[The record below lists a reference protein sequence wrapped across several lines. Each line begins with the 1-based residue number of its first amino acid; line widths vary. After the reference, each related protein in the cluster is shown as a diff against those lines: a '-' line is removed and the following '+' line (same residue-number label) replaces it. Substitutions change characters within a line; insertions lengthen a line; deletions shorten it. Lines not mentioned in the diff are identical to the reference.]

1 MLSWVLTPMLGA
13 SALEGDIES
22 FNRRE
27 ASGTHMSSD
36 WEIPPELQP
45 DPADDQFD
53 LDQALRS
60 VVGVKAMVPADAF
73 SAQSLGTERAGSGVV
88 IRADGLI
95 ATIGYLVSEAEQ
107 LWLTTHDGRAI
118 PGHALAYDFETGF
131 GLIQALGKLDLPA
144 IKLEDGNAPRPGD
157 SAVLASLGGRKHALR
172 CSVAARQEFAG
183 YWEYLLDE
191 AVFTAPAHPSWGG
204 AGLLG
209 VGEDGEPRLLG
220 VGSLV
225 MQQQDGKGR
234 RVDLNM
240 VVPASLLPPIL
251 GDLLAYGRPNR
262 PARPWLGIYA
272 TEDEDGVV
280 LSSLARGGPAQKAG
294 VQEGDRVLAVEG
306 GRVADL
312 AALWRA
318 IWACGNAGTR
328 VRLTL
333 GRDGGR
339 RELVVV
345 SVDRRT
351 MLKAP
356 RLH

>member
-1 MLSWVLTPMLGA
+1 MP
-13 SALEGDIES
+13 
-22 FNRRE
+22 
-27 ASGTHMSSD
+27 SSE
-36 WEIPPELQP
+36 WEIPAELQP
-45 DPADDQFD
+45 DPSDDTFD
-53 LDQALRS
+53 LDLALRS

-73 SAQSLGTERAGSGVV
+73 SAQTLGTERAGSGVV
-88 IRADGLI
+88 IRPDGLI
-95 ATIGYLVSEAEQ
+95 ATIGYLVTEAEQ

-131 GLIQALGKLDLPA
+131 GLIQALGRLDLPA
-144 IKLEDGNAPRPGD
+144 LKVEDGPAPRPGD

-172 CSVAARQEFAG
+172 CTIAARQEFAG
-183 YWEYLLDE
+183 YWEYMLDE
-191 AVFTAPAHPSWGG
+191 AIFTAPAHPSWGG
-204 AGLLG
+204 AGLIG
-209 VGEDGEPRLLG
+209 AGSDGEARLLG

-240 VVPASLLPPIL
+240 VVPSSLLTPIL

-272 TEDEDGVV
+272 TEDDDTVV
-280 LSSLARGGPAQKAG
+280 VSSLARGGPAQKAG
-294 VQEGDRVLAVEG
+294 VQEGDRVVAVDG
-306 GRVADL
+306 GKVADL

-318 IWACGNAGTR
+318 LWACGNAGAR

-333 GRDGGR
+333 ARDGVPR
-339 RELVVV
+339 DLVVV
-345 SVDRRT
+345 SIDRRT
-351 MLKAP
+351 MMKAP